1 MVDAKTLSVLNDLGY
16 ILVSRFPPIWVFDGD
31 LKNLGL
37 SNAKEN
43 LNFKTIN
50 NPGAYIGQ
58 KKSKINID
66 KDCKLNQHFKQIFN
80 SETFIDNKSSNL
92 YLKVYDK
99 KSRLDE
105 NRYLDRLHI
114 DRSRNKD
121 NLRSP
126 MKFTT
131 IICHNDS
138 GSINFPFGICENKTC
153 DKVDYNSYNLD
164 QHSITDK
171 NKDGW
176 KIIENKGCGLKI
188 SSKPGRIILFVSC
201 DNNNIPL
208 YRSLH
213 QGVDDVN
220 NNEPRMITVIGWDGK
235 HWETGGYHECIE
247 HESFEMRADF
257 FNRTIEEE
265 LVGVSQ
271 TIGPRRGEALMHLNQ
286 LAINRNTTIENLIR
300 EVENNSNTNSV
311 ISRFSNQSKP
321 SKEKI
326 PEKIYTEEANCPVC
340 FGDFMKTSQDR
351 NSEIL
356 IEPGH
361 LSCGHVICETCYN
374 DMRRHSELVNHKN
387 EVKCMSCR
395 KYSTYWKSLFDLE
408 SSA

>member
-1 MVDAKTLSVLNDLGY
+1 MAINKLGY
-16 ILVSRFPPIWVFDGD
+16 ILVSRYPPIWIFDGD
-31 LKNLGL
+31 LKDLGL
-37 SNAKEN
+37 SNSKEN
-43 LNFKTIN
+43 LNFTTIT

-66 KDCKLNQHFKQIFN
+66 KDSKLNQHFKQIFN
-80 SETFIDNKSSNL
+80 NETFIDNKSSNL

-99 KSRLDE
+99 KNRQDE

-126 MKFTT
+126 MKFTI

-153 DKVDYNSYNLD
+153 DKVDYNCYNLD
-164 QHSITDK
+164 QQSITDK

-220 NNEPRMITVIGWDGK
+220 NIEPRMITVVGWDGK
-235 HWETGGYHECIE
+235 HWETGGYHEFIE
-247 HESFEMRADF
+247 HETFEVRADF

-271 TIGPRRGEALMHLNQ
+271 NTDCPRSGEAIARLNQ
-286 LAINRNTTIENLIR
+286 LAINRNTTIENINR
-300 EVENNSNTNSV
+300 EFE
-311 ISRFSNQSKP
+311 
-321 SKEKI
+321 
-326 PEKIYTEEANCPVC
+326 
-340 FGDFMKTSQDR
+340 
-351 NSEIL
+351 L
-356 IEPGH
+356 IEIQIV
-361 LSCGHVICETCYN
+361 L
-374 DMRRHSELVNHKN
+374 R
-387 EVKCMSCR
+387 
-395 KYSTYWKSLFDLE
+395 
-408 SSA
+408 